1 MVARRVLAFVLVV
14 FVSIGGMAGTALAK
28 SAQEID
34 VEVNVTLQRF
44 MKEFPGGAVLA
55 KDARG
60 ILVFP
65 SVTRGGVGIG
75 GSYGQGALRIGGKT
89 VAYYSTKSASI
100 GVQLGVQA
108 RSEILL
114 FMTDEALQAFR
125 DSKGWEAGVDG
136 SVAAGQAGAAGKAST
151 TTGKDPIIGYVFGEE
166 GLMFSAS
173 FEGAKFNKLEK

>member
-1 MVARRVLAFVLVV
+1 MVARGVLAFALVVLV
-14 FVSIGGMAGTALAK
+14 STGGMSGAALAK
-28 SAQEID
+28 SAQEINA
-34 VEVNVTLQRF
+34 EVDVTLERF
-44 MKEFPGGAVLA
+44 KKVFPAGAILA

-75 GSYGQGALRIGGKT
+75 GSYGQGALRVNGKT

-108 RSEILL
+108 RSEVIL
-114 FMTDEALQAFR
+114 FMTEDALKKFR
-125 DSKGWEAGVDG
+125 DSDGWEAGVDG
-136 SVAAGQAGAAGKAST
+136 SVAAGQSGAAGKAST
-151 TTGKDPIIGYVFGEE
+151 TTGQDPIIGYVFGEE

-173 FEGAKFNKLEK
+173 FEGAKYSKLDK

>member
-1 MVARRVLAFVLVV
+1 MVVRRILAVILVAFV
-14 FVSIGGMAGTALAK
+14 SMGGMAGGAVAK

-34 VEVNVTLQRF
+34 AEVDVTLKRF
-44 MKEFPGGAVLA
+44 KEVFQAGEILA

-60 ILVFP
+60 LLVFP

-75 GSYGQGALRIGGKT
+75 GSYGQGALLVGGKT

-108 RSEILL
+108 RSEVIL
-114 FMTDEALQAFR
+114 FMTDEGLKRFR
-125 DSKGWEAGVDG
+125 ASNGWEVGVDG
-136 SVAAGQAGAAGKAST
+136 SVAAGPTGAAGKAST
-151 TTGKDPIIGYVFGEE
+151 TTGKDSIIGYVFGEK

-173 FEGAKFNKLEK
+173 FEGAKYNKLEK